1 MVKPSGKECSL
12 KIWCDLFFFS
22 ALVYLRVFR
31 AGLVLELWIVMVCEV
46 KSKTIDHQCFV
57 PLGFSGKTSRSRSDS
72 GISRIAFRYRT
83 APIS

>member
-1 MVKPSGKECSL
+1 MNISPTSS
-12 KIWCDLFFFS
+12 FS

-31 AGLVLELWIVMVCEV
+31 AGLVLELRIVMVCEV

-57 PLGFSGKTSRSRSDS
+57 PLGFSGKTSKSRSDS
-72 GISRIAFRYRT
+72 GISRIAFRCRT